1 MSIRR
6 DAYNLCKSIWSSP
19 IRSQVQVLLQNL
31 NTASEEQMR
40 TGNHRASFGA
50 ASRQLRAQLM
60 GYLVIDRDKERIA
73 KDYPPLRWTQGLS
86 DEERQ
91 LLIKIHKQFI
101 LLNSR
106 CVSTLTQ
113 LVPECSSAIDPYF
126 KFGYEISDE
135 IEEVQLYDEEIAQAL
150 FHSFQSHPAIAIA
163 LESNDKFKEA
173 TPETER
179 PPINEIIQAVI
190 NLEQG
195 LLNSGPLHSPEK
207 LWKLSITHQPG
218 SANRVLLE
226 YIYAL
231 VCVRASLDILN
242 ELIYQ
247 ALWTNK
253 LPVLDKNSII
263 KVGNLTSTF
272 SGMGFTLKYQPNEK
286 SGFGDLGLI
295 LVKTTIHDRE
305 FDLCRAEKVNVQVSQ
320 DFGDTVDISLREID
334 ENLNPYK
341 GLL

>member
-1 MSIRR
+1 
-6 DAYNLCKSIWSSP
+6 
-19 IRSQVQVLLQNL
+19 
-31 NTASEEQMR
+31 
-40 TGNHRASFGA
+40 
-50 ASRQLRAQLM
+50 
-60 GYLVIDRDKERIA
+60 
-73 KDYPPLRWTQGLS
+73 
-86 DEERQ
+86 
-91 LLIKIHKQFI
+91 
-101 LLNSR
+101 
-106 CVSTLTQ
+106 
-113 LVPECSSAIDPYF
+113 
-126 KFGYEISDE
+126 
-135 IEEVQLYDEEIAQAL
+135 
-150 FHSFQSHPAIAIA
+150 
-163 LESNDKFKEA
+163 
-173 TPETER
+173 
-179 PPINEIIQAVI
+179 
-190 NLEQG
+190 
-195 LLNSGPLHSPEK
+195 
-207 LWKLSITHQPG
+207 
-218 SANRVLLE
+218 
-226 YIYAL
+226 
-231 VCVRASLDILN
+231 VRASLDILN